1 VSQAL
6 DPLVSTKLRPSRSRP
21 GLVARPRLSEG
32 LDPDAGRRLTLVSA
46 PAGFGKSTLLGK
58 WAEERAGGGCP
69 VAWLSLDAGDNDPT
83 RFLSYLV
90 AAIERIVE
98 EEGFGEGVLAA
109 LRSPEPSR
117 IEALMTALV
126 NEISALP
133 GELDLVLDDYHLID
147 SESVHKIVSYL
158 LERLPDGAHLVLSS
172 RADPPLPLARL
183 RARGQMAELGAADLA
198 FTEEEADS
206 FLKGVMDLDSSAE
219 DVAKLEGRTEGWIAG
234 LQLAALS
241 MRGREDASGFVETFS
256 GSNRDVL
263 DFLAEEV
270 LEIQP
275 EAVRGFLLATSV
287 LERLSA
293 PLCDTLTGNND
304 GDEMLKR
311 LERENVF
318 VVALDDE
325 RRWYRYHHL
334 FAEFLRGRLVH
345 ESPGLAGE
353 LHLRASAWYEDNG
366 LISEAIGHAFSAP
379 DYERA
384 ARLIEKG
391 IPAALRRG
399 EFPTVLR
406 WLEGLPT
413 EAKRLRPRLL
423 TRHAVALTLT
433 GRPDDVEPLLGE
445 AENIA
450 ETTAK
455 QDRRFLLGYAAAVR
469 SWRARLRG
477 DAPRAVEHA
486 RRALSLLPDEDVDQR
501 SFAASGLG
509 FALRITGD
517 LAAADEALAEALK
530 IARAADHTYG
540 TLSTMVWRA
549 RLQMELGRLRQAEDS
564 FGRALRFVAERGV
577 GLLPAAGIA
586 HIGIGA
592 LLYERD
598 ELEEAERELE
608 KGIGLAERA
617 GEVGNLVWGYVTL
630 SQTRRARGDEK
641 GALEMAREAE
651 RVARGSGADL
661 QLAIAVAWMTR
672 LRLARGDLGGAAGQ
686 ERAAGADGAAGIA
699 GVARF
704 AHLLTSARLLRAEG
718 RHREALGLLE
728 ELREETE
735 ASGRTGDLIDVLTL
749 QALALWEGS
758 KRVRAVGTLAEA
770 MELAEPEGYVRT
782 FVDEGPPMADILS
795 GMLEAQ
801 QRGSLDPPVPA
812 RYLSKLFVVLERDT
826 ARPVSPVGGL
836 LEHLSGREHEI
847 LQLVAAGKSNRRIAQ
862 ELYVS
867 VGTVKTHLNNLYR
880 KLGVRSRTQ
889 AVARARE
896 LKLI

>member
-1 VSQAL
+1 MPLTS
-6 DPLVSTKLRPSRSRP
+6 DSLVSTKLRPSQARP
-21 GLVARPRLSEG
+21 KLVARPRLIEG
-32 LDPDAGRRLTLVSA
+32 LDREPGRRLTLLSA
-46 PAGFGKSTLLGK
+46 PAGFGKTTLLSK
-58 WAEERAGGGCP
+58 WFESRADGGHS
-69 VAWLSLDAGDNDPT
+69 VAWLTLDKGDNDPV

-90 AAIERIVE
+90 AALRSI
-98 EEGFGEGVLAA
+98 EEGIGEGVLAA
-109 LRSPEPSR
+109 LRTPEPPKL
-117 IEALMTALV
+117 EALAGALV
-126 NEISALP
+126 NEMAALP
-133 GELDLVLDDYHLID
+133 GGLDLVLDDYHLID
-147 SESVHKIVSYL
+147 SEGVHRAVTFL
-158 LERLPDGAHLVLSS
+158 LERLPEGMHLVISS
-172 RADPPLPLARL
+172 RVDPPLPLARL

-198 FTEEEADS
+198 FTEEEAGS
-206 FLKGVMDLDSSAE
+206 FLEDVMELNPSVE

-241 MRGREDASGFVETFS
+241 MRGREDVSGFVEIFS

-270 LEIQP
+270 LESQP
-275 EAVRGFLLATSV
+275 EAVREFLIATSV
-287 LERLSA
+287 LERMSA
-293 PLCDTLTGNND
+293 PLCDTLTGSND
-304 GDEMLKR
+304 GDEMLQR

-334 FAEFLRGRLVH
+334 FADFLRGRLMR
-345 ESPGLAGE
+345 ESPGLVGE
-353 LHLRASAWYEDNG
+353 LHLRASAWYEVND
-366 LISEAIGHAFSAP
+366 STPEAIGHALSAG

-384 ARLIEKG
+384 ARLIEQG
-391 IPAALRRG
+391 IPEALRRG

-406 WLEGLPT
+406 WLEALPT
-413 EAKRLRPRLL
+413 EAKRRRPRLL
-423 TRHAVALTLT
+423 PRHAVALTLT

-445 AENIA
+445 AEKIA
-450 ETTAK
+450 HTTAK

-477 DAPRAVEHA
+477 DVPGAVEHA
-486 RRALSLLPDEDVDQR
+486 RRALSLLPDEDLDQR
-501 SFAASGLG
+501 SFAASNLG

-517 LAAADEALAEALK
+517 LTAADEAFAEALK

-549 RLQMELGRLRQAEDS
+549 RVQMEVGRLRQAEDS

-586 HIGIGA
+586 HIGMGD

-608 KGIGLAERA
+608 EGIRLAERA
-617 GEVGNLVWGYVTL
+617 REVGNLVWGYVTL
-630 SQTRRARGDEK
+630 SQTRRARGDEE

-672 LRLARGDLGGAAGQ
+672 LRLERGDLGGAAVPGQ
-686 ERAAGADGAAGIA
+686 ERAASVNGA
-699 GVARF
+699 ARF

-718 RHREALGLLE
+718 RQREALGLLE
-728 ELREETE
+728 EPREEAE

-758 KRVRAVGTLAEA
+758 KRERAVGTLAEA
-770 MELAEPEGYVRT
+770 MVLAEPEGYVRT
-782 FVDEGPPMADILS
+782 FVDEGPPMAEILC

-812 RYLSKLFVVLERDT
+812 RYLRKILMVLERDS
-826 ARPVSPVGGL
+826 ARTGSPVGEL
-836 LEHLSGREHEI
+836 PEPLSGREHEI
-847 LQLVAAGKSNRRIAQ
+847 LQLVAAGKSNRRIAS
-862 ELYVS
+862 ELFIS

-880 KLGVRSRTQ
+880 KLEVRSRTQ
-889 AVARARE
+889 AIARARE

>member
-1 VSQAL
+1 MPLTS
-6 DPLVSTKLRPSRSRP
+6 DSLVSTKLRPSQARP
-21 GLVARPRLSEG
+21 KLVARPRLIER
-32 LDPDAGRRLTLVSA
+32 LNREAGRKLTLVSA
-46 PAGFGKSTLLGK
+46 PAGFGKTTLLSK
-58 WAEERAGGGCP
+58 WCESRADEGHS
-69 VAWLSLDAGDNDPT
+69 VAWLTLDKGDNDPV

-90 AAIERIVE
+90 AALRSI
-98 EEGFGEGVLAA
+98 EEGIGEGVLAA
-109 LRSPEPSR
+109 LRTPEPPKL
-117 IEALMTALV
+117 EALAGALV
-126 NEISALP
+126 NEMAALP
-133 GELDLVLDDYHLID
+133 NGLDLVLDDYHVID
-147 SESVHKIVSYL
+147 SEAVHRAVTFL
-158 LERLPDGAHLVLSS
+158 LEHLPEGMHLVISS
-172 RADPPLPLARL
+172 RVDPPLPLARL

-198 FTEEEADS
+198 FTEKEAGS
-206 FLKGVMDLDSSAE
+206 FLKGVMELNPSAE

-241 MRGREDASGFVETFS
+241 MRGREDVSGFVEIFS

-270 LEIQP
+270 LESQP
-275 EAVRGFLLATSV
+275 EAVREFLIATSV
-287 LERLSA
+287 VERMSA
-293 PLCDTLTGNND
+293 PLCDTLTGSND
-304 GDEMLKR
+304 GDEMLQR

-334 FAEFLRGRLVH
+334 FADFLRGRLGR
-345 ESPGLAGE
+345 ESPGLAAE
-353 LHLRASAWYEDNG
+353 LHLRASAWYEEND
-366 LISEAIGHAFSAP
+366 STPEAIGHALSAG

-384 ARLIEKG
+384 ARLIEQG
-391 IPAALRRG
+391 IPGALRRG

-406 WLEGLPT
+406 WLEALPT
-413 EAKRLRPRLL
+413 EAKRRRPRLL
-423 TRHAVALTLT
+423 PRHAVALTLT
-433 GRPDDVEPLLGE
+433 GSSDDVEPLLGE
-445 AENIA
+445 AEKIA
-450 ETTAK
+450 QTTAK

-477 DAPRAVEHA
+477 DVPGAVEYA
-486 RRALSLLPDEDVDQR
+486 RLALSLLPEEDLDQR
-501 SFAASGLG
+501 SFAASNLG

-540 TLSTMVWRA
+540 MLSTMVWRA
-549 RLQMELGRLRQAEDS
+549 RVQMELGRLRQAEDS

-608 KGIGLAERA
+608 EGIRLAERA

-630 SQTRRARGDEK
+630 SQTKRARVDEE
-641 GALEMAREAE
+641 GALKMAREAE
-651 RVARGSGADL
+651 RVARSSGADL

-686 ERAAGADGAAGIA
+686 ERAASANGAGNAGA
-699 GVARF
+699 ARF

-728 ELREETE
+728 EPREETE
-735 ASGRTGDLIDVLTL
+735 ASGRTGDLINVLTL

-758 KRVRAVGTLAEA
+758 KRERAVGTLAEA
-770 MELAEPEGYVRT
+770 MVLAEPEGYVRT
-782 FVDEGPPMADILS
+782 FVDEGPPTAEILS
-795 GMLEAQ
+795 AMFAAQ

-812 RYLSKLFVVLERDT
+812 HYLRKLLVVLERDS
-826 ARPVSPVGGL
+826 AHPASPVGGL
-836 LEHLSGREHEI
+836 PEHLSGREHEI

>member
-1 VSQAL
+1 MPLTS
-6 DPLVSTKLRPSRSRP
+6 DSLVSTKLRPSQARP
-21 GLVARPRLSEG
+21 KLVARPRLIER
-32 LDPDAGRRLTLVSA
+32 LNREAGRKLTLVSA
-46 PAGFGKSTLLGK
+46 PAGFGKTTLLSK
-58 WAEERAGGGCP
+58 WCESRADEGHS
-69 VAWLSLDAGDNDPT
+69 VAWLTLDKGDNDPV

-90 AAIERIVE
+90 AALRSI
-98 EEGFGEGVLAA
+98 EEGIGEGVLAA
-109 LRSPEPSR
+109 LRTPEPPQ
-117 IEALMTALV
+117 IEALAGALV
-126 NEISALP
+126 NEMVALP
-133 GELDLVLDDYHLID
+133 SDLVLDDYHVID
-147 SESVHKIVSYL
+147 SEDVHRAVTFL
-158 LERLPDGAHLVLSS
+158 LEHLPEGVHLVISS
-172 RADPPLPLARL
+172 RVDPPLPLARL

-198 FTEEEADS
+198 FTEEEAGS
-206 FLKGVMDLDSSAE
+206 FLKGVMELNPSAE

-241 MRGREDASGFVETFS
+241 MRGREDVSGFVEIFS

-270 LEIQP
+270 LESQP
-275 EAVRGFLLATSV
+275 EAVREFLLATSV
-287 LERLSA
+287 LERMSA
-293 PLCDTLTGNND
+293 PLCDTLTGSND
-304 GDEMLKR
+304 GDEMLQR

-334 FAEFLRGRLVH
+334 FADFLRGRLGR

-353 LHLRASAWYEDNG
+353 LHLRASAWYEEND
-366 LISEAIGHAFSAP
+366 STPEAIGHALSAG

-384 ARLIEKG
+384 ARLIEQG
-391 IPAALRRG
+391 IPGALRRG

-406 WLEGLPT
+406 WLEALPA
-413 EAKRLRPRLL
+413 EAKRRRPRLL
-423 TRHAVALTLT
+423 PRHAVALTLT

-445 AENIA
+445 AEQIA
-450 ETTAK
+450 QTTAK

-477 DAPRAVEHA
+477 DVPGAVEYA
-486 RRALSLLPDEDVDQR
+486 RRALSLLPGEDLDQR
-501 SFAASGLG
+501 SFAASNLG

-517 LAAADEALAEALK
+517 LVAADEALAEALK

-608 KGIGLAERA
+608 EGIRLAERA
-617 GEVGNLVWGYVTL
+617 REVGNLVWGYVTL
-630 SQTRRARGDEK
+630 SQTRRARGDEE

-672 LRLARGDLGGAAGQ
+672 LRLARGDLGGAPAPGQ
-686 ERAAGADGAAGIA
+686 ERAASVNGA
-699 GVARF
+699 ARF
-704 AHLLTSARLLRAEG
+704 ARLLTSARLLRAEG

-728 ELREETE
+728 EPREETE
-735 ASGRTGDLIDVLTL
+735 ASGRTGDLIEVLTL

-758 KRVRAVGTLAEA
+758 KRERAVGTLAEA
-770 MELAEPEGYVRT
+770 MVLAEPEGYVRT
-782 FVDEGPPMADILS
+782 FVDEGPPMAEILS

-801 QRGSLDPPVPA
+801 QRGSLDLPFPA
-812 RYLSKLFVVLERDT
+812 RYLRKLLTVLERDS

-836 LEHLSGREHEI
+836 PEPLSGREHEI
-847 LQLVAAGKSNRRIAQ
+847 LQLVAAGKSNRRIAS
-862 ELYVS
+862 ELFIS

-889 AVARARE
+889 AIARARE
-896 LKLI
+896 RKLI